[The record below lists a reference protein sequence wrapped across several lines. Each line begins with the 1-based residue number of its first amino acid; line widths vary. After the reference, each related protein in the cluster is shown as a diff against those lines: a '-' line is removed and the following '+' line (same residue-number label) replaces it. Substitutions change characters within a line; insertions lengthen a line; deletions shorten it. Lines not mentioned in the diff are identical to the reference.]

1 MPIWRQDFGIAGAPM
16 VLLGYPVV
24 EVPQL
29 NNQPYRV
36 LFGDMRKA
44 YSFVQHSRGLG
55 VIVDQV
61 TAPGFTKYYAS
72 LQCAGGVMDSRA
84 IVALRAP

>member
-1 MPIWRQDFGIAGAPM
+1 M

-29 NNQPYRV
+29 DSQTYTV
-36 LFGDMRKA
+36 LFGDMKKA
-44 YSFVQHSRGLG
+44 YSFVSHSKGLG
-55 VIVDQV
+55 FIVDQV
-61 TAPGFTKYYAS
+61 TAPGFTKFYAS

-84 IVALRAP
+84 LVALRA